1 MSRRLRLVRL
11 LADGEL
17 HSGEALA
24 RELGVTRAAVAK
36 QVGTLGAWGLPV
48 RRVARRGYGLAS
60 PLVLLNA
67 AELEAALAPE
77 TRARRAQ
84 LQLLAETDSTNGVLL
99 ATPPPEPGSWL
110 GCLAEFQSAG
120 RGRRG
125 RSWLAPFASGLC
137 LSFGWVLR
145 EPPAELAA
153 LTLAVGVATLRA
165 LARFEVTELA
175 LKWPNDV
182 LQKDRKLGGVLCE
195 LRAEA
200 GGPAYAVIG
209 VGLNVR
215 LPAAARA
222 TILAAGGLAPVDLA
236 EALAPAPCPPRS
248 RLAAA
253 LLDELTRMALE
264 FEARGFA
271 PFVPEWRRADALCDR
286 PVRVIAH
293 SATRDGVAR
302 GIDGDGSLR
311 VELDGRLERVSSGEV
326 TLRAVA

>member
-17 HSGEALA
+17 HSGEVLA
-24 RELGVTRAAVAK
+24 RALGVTRAAVAK
-36 QVGTLGAWGLPV
+36 QVGTLTAWGLPV
-48 RRVARRGYGLAS
+48 RRVARRGYGLAA
-60 PLVLLNA
+60 PLALLDE
-67 AELEAALAPE
+67 AELVAALEPE

-84 LQLLAETDSTNGVLL
+84 LQLLTETESTNGVLL
-99 ATPPPEPGSWL
+99 ALAPPEPGRWL

-137 LSFGWVLR
+137 LSFGWALR

-153 LTLAVGVATLRA
+153 LTLAAGVATLRA
-165 LARFEVTELA
+165 LARFEVVALA

-182 LQKDRKLGGVLCE
+182 LQGGRKLGGVLCE

-215 LPAAARA
+215 LPAATRA
-222 TILAAGGLAPVDLA
+222 AIVSAGGLAPIDVA
-236 EALAPAPCPPRS
+236 EALAPAPCPTRG

-253 LLDELTRMALE
+253 LLDELLRMALE
-264 FEARGFA
+264 FQTHGFA
-271 PFVPEWRRADALCDR
+271 PFLAEWRRADALCDR
-286 PVRVIAH
+286 PVRVIAAA
-293 SATRDGVAR
+293 ATRDGVAR

-311 VELDGRLERVSSGEV
+311 VELDGRVERVTSGEV

>member
-24 RELGVTRAAVAK
+24 RELGVTRAAIAK
-36 QVGTLGAWGLPV
+36 QVGALAAWGLQV
-48 RRVARRGYGLAS
+48 RRIPRRGYCLES
-60 PLVLLNA
+60 PLDLLDA
-67 AELEAALAPE
+67 AGLEVALAAA
-77 TRARRAQ
+77 TRARRAR
-84 LQLLAETDSTNGVLL
+84 LELLPETESTNSALV
-99 ATPPPEPGSWL
+99 AMAPPEPGTWL

-137 LSFGWVLR
+137 LSFGWTLR

-153 LTLAVGVATLRA
+153 LTLAVGVAALRS
-165 LARFEVTELA
+165 LARFEIAGLA

-182 LQKDRKLGGVLCE
+182 LQGDRKIGGILCE

-209 VGLNVR
+209 IGLNVR
-215 LPAAARA
+215 LPSATRAA
-222 TILAAGGLAPVDLA
+222 IVAAGGLAPVDVA
-236 EALAPAPCPPRS
+236 EALAPAPCPSRS
-248 RLAAA
+248 QLAAA
-253 LLDELTRMALE
+253 LLDELVRMALE
-264 FEARGFA
+264 FEVHGFA
-271 PFVPEWRRADALCDR
+271 PFLAEWQRADALRDR

-293 SATRDGVAR
+293 AATRDGVAR

-311 VELDGRLERVSSGEV
+311 VELGGRLERVSSGEV

>member
-36 QVGTLGAWGLPV
+36 QISTLGAWGLAV
-48 RRVARRGYGLAS
+48 RRVARRGYGLES
-60 PLVLLNA
+60 PLTLLDA
-67 AELEAALAPE
+67 SELDAALAPD

-84 LQLLAETDSTNGVLL
+84 FELVPETDSTNGALL
-99 ATPPPEPGSWL
+99 AMPPPEPGTWL

-125 RSWLAPFASGLC
+125 RSWLAPFGSGLC
-137 LSFGWVLR
+137 LSFGWTLR

-153 LTLAVGVATLRA
+153 LTLAVGVAALRA
-165 LARFEVTELA
+165 LARFKVAELR

-182 LQKDRKLGGVLCE
+182 LQEGRKLGGVLCE

-215 LPAAARA
+215 LPAVTRT

-236 EALAPAPCPPRS
+236 AALAPAPCPSRS

-253 LLDELTRMALE
+253 LLDELVRMALE
-264 FEARGFA
+264 FEAHGFA
-271 PFVPEWRRADALCDR
+271 PFLPEWRRADALRDR

-293 SATRDGVAR
+293 AATREGVAR
-302 GIDGDGSLR
+302 GIDGDGSLC
-311 VELDGRLERVSSGEV
+311 VELDGHLERVTSGEV